1 MSEIII
7 GDMPKPSLLM
17 VMWETIIGIN
27 DIFETVIVESNIFS
41 QNNIVIKKITM
52 SMPAII
58 PVKLCP
64 SFYIPA
70 TIPA

>member
-41 QNNIVIKKITM
+41 QNNIVIKKKYFEFSKFLKFMNFIQCFC
-52 SMPAII
+52 ILI
-58 PVKLCP
+58 
-64 SFYIPA
+64 
-70 TIPA
+70 